1 MPGSGARPAFPP
13 GLVELLNRA
22 QSCRANDQRGLLSK
36 EDLVLPDFLQLPGQ
50 DDSACKGS
58 DQPCA
63 LHPGSE
69 GNGHPQPTEATP
81 AKPPVDHE
89 LR

>member
-1 MPGSGARPAFPP
+1 MGWLRPVSSFSP

-50 DDSACKGS
+50 DDGTCQGPEPPS
-58 DQPCA
+58 A
-63 LHPGSE
+63 LHPG
-69 GNGHPQPTEATP
+69 NGQPAP
-81 AKPPVDHE
+81 AKPAPAQPAVDRE
-89 LR
+89 PR

>member
-1 MPGSGARPAFPP
+1 M
-13 GLVELLNRA
+13 ELLNRA

-50 DDSACKGS
+50 DDSACDGS
-58 DQPCA
+58 DQPRDP
-63 LHPGSE
+63 HPGPE
-69 GNGHPQPTEATP
+69 GSGRPQPSDPVP
-81 AKPPVDHE
+81 AQPPVDHE